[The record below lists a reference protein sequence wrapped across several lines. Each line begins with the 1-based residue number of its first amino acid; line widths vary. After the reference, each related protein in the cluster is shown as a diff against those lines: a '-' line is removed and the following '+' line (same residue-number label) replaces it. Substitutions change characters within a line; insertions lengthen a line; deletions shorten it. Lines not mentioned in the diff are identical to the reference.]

1 MRNKLFNLL
10 ASNAKRGSFKAEG
23 NTIFV
28 YDMIVSDEME
38 AEFFGGVSATAFA
51 KTLKGMSGPIS
62 LRINSPGGDVFAARA
77 MAAAMKE
84 YAGGEI
90 TAYVDGYAASAA
102 SVLAVS
108 ADRCVMADGSFMMIH
123 NAWTFSVGNA
133 EDHLSTAALL
143 EKIDASLAA
152 TYAAKTGKDAA
163 VFADL
168 MAAETW
174 FNAEEAVANGL
185 ADEMAVETPKAAAK
199 NKATAPLW
207 NLAAFD
213 KAPQGA
219 STCTTTTHV
228 ERTIT
233 ETIDSVTV
241 EVEDDVE
248 DAAEETAAAASEDM
262 GQDDDISTAAMAAD
276 ETAKR
281 IRLHA
286 TRMALATA

>member
-10 ASNAKRGSFKAEG
+10 ASNARKGTFKAEG

-28 YDMIVSDEME
+28 YDMIVSDEAE
-38 AEFFGGVSATAFA
+38 AEWFGGVSATAFA
-51 KTLKGMSGPIS
+51 KALSTMSGPIS

-77 MAAAMKE
+77 MASAMKE
-84 YAGGEI
+84 YGSDI

-102 SVLAVS
+102 SVLAV
-108 ADRCVMADGSFMMIH
+108 AANRCVMADGSFMMIH
-123 NAWTFSVGNA
+123 NAWTMTIGNG
-133 EDHLSTAALL
+133 EDHLQTAALL

-152 TYAAKTGKDAA
+152 TYATKSGKDAA
-163 VFADL
+163 VFKDY

-174 FNAEEAVANGL
+174 FTAEEAIAVGL
-185 ADEMAVETPKAAAK
+185 ADEMAVDGKAAK
-199 NKATAPLW
+199 NKAAAPLW

-213 KAPQGA
+213 KAPQAA

-233 ETIDSVTV
+233 ETIDTVTV
-241 EVEDDVE
+241 ETDDGTEADAEDTNE
-248 DAAEETAAAASEDM
+248 DTAASDM
-262 GQDDDISTAAMAAD
+262 MAA

-281 IRLHA
+281 VRLHA
-286 TRMALATA
+286 ARMALKAA

>member
-1 MRNKLFNLL
+1 MRNKLLNLL

-51 KTLKGMSGPIS
+51 KALKGMSGPIS

-77 MAAAMKE
+77 MSAAMKE
-84 YAGGEI
+84 YSGGEI

-102 SVLAVS
+102 SVLAV
-108 ADRCVMADGSFMMIH
+108 AANRCVMADGSFMMIH

-133 EDHLSTAALL
+133 EEHLQTAALL

-152 TYAAKTGKDAA
+152 TYATKSGKDAA
-163 VFADL
+163 HFAEL

-174 FNAEEAVANGL
+174 FTAEEAIANGL
-185 ADEMAVETPKAAAK
+185 ADEMAVDAPKGAK
-199 NKATAPLW
+199 NKAEAPLW

-213 KAPQGA
+213 KAPKAA
-219 STCTTTTHV
+219 STCTTTTHI

-233 ETIDSVTV
+233 EKIDSVTV
-241 EVEDDVE
+241 ETEDDAESEAE
-248 DAAEETAAAASEDM
+248 DTASEDTAAAEL
-262 GQDDDISTAAMAAD
+262 MAA

-281 IRLHA
+281 IRMHA
-286 TRMALATA
+286 ARMALTTA